1 MWFMS
6 FFRYWRQEFST
17 EIESGFCL
25 AFSWERNI
33 AWSCFFMMATHRQ
46 NCSQSLYLLLSKR
59 LQFWIIFFLVSSLSH
74 RGWLTSDSL
83 SNNLSA
89 DGSSIHT
96 SYAWL
101 RNPGGGMLFP
111 DGWSVSNIN
120 RAIETWNLSV
130 ILYVRWA
137 RWQLLNLPL
146 GKANSAKMRRKEL
159 SILKHVK
166 RKNLRNCGYPGKQRP
181 SAKQQN
187 LIWSWHM
194 TTNTAFS
201 EVTQTSANERV
212 TNMRDDQGHLCSSFS
227 WFTKCA

>member
-1 MWFMS
+1 MIHV

-25 AFSWERNI
+25 AFHGSEILPEAAFLWWRLTDKTVPNL
-33 AWSCFFMMATHRQ
+33 FTY
-46 NCSQSLYLLLSKR
+46 YLVNDCNFES
-59 LQFWIIFFLVSSLSH
+59 FFLVSSLSH

-111 DGWSVSNIN
+111 DGWSVSSIN

-146 GKANSAKMRRKEL
+146 GKANSAKMHRKEL

-201 EVTQTSANERV
+201 KPEHRRMSEWRTCETTKVTCVRHFLDLLNVR
-212 TNMRDDQGHLCSSFS
+212 NY
-227 WFTKCA
+227 